1 VMLMCLGVPARIE
14 ELEGDTATVSLE
26 GTRRRVSVALTPDV
40 KVGDYVLV
48 HAGYA
53 VAVVDEESARE
64 TIRLLEEAY
73 GTLEEV

>member
-1 VMLMCLGVPARIE
+1 MFMCLGVPARIE
-14 ELEGDTATVSLE
+14 ELEGDRATVSLE

-64 TIRLLEEAY
+64 TIRLIEEAY